1 MNRTSKNGQQTKC
14 PLCRKI
20 IYIGGVTMSKQK
32 LKDNEKIIIAMRE
45 AGKSRQEI
53 ADELGLTK
61 SQIKSWV
68 TRYNRKNEKQARGI
82 PTLPTGR
89 PRKDYELT
97 DENRLEYYK
106 RQVRLAKSENK
117 RLKMEND
124 LMRDF
129 LSLTGKE

>member
-1 MNRTSKNGQQTKC
+1 
-14 PLCRKI
+14 
-20 IYIGGVTMSKQK
+20 MSKQK
-32 LKDNEKIIIAMRE
+32 LRDQEEIIIAMRE

-61 SQIKSWV
+61 GQIKNWV
-68 TRYNRKNEKQARGI
+68 TRYNKRKEKQAKGI

-97 DENRLEYYK
+97 DENRVEYYK
-106 RQVRLAKSENK
+106 RQLRLTKSENK
-117 RLKMEND
+117 HLRMENE

-129 LSLTGKE
+129 LSLTGRE

>member
-1 MNRTSKNGQQTKC
+1 
-14 PLCRKI
+14 
-20 IYIGGVTMSKQK
+20 MSKQK
-32 LKDNEKIIIAMRE
+32 LKDNEDIIIAMRE

-53 ADELGLTK
+53 ADKLGFTK
-61 SQIKSWV
+61 GQIKSWV
-68 TRYNRKNEKQARGI
+68 TRYNRRSEKQARGI

-97 DENRLEYYK
+97 DENRIEYYR